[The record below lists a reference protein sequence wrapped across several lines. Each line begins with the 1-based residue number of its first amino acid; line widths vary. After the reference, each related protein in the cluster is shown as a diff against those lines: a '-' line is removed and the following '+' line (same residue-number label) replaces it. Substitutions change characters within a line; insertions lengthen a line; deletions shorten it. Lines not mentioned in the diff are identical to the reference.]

1 MGTSDVARA
10 AQQAAQASGLPVDVV
25 TTLIEMEGPTQSAP
39 NNPFDVTQTWAD
51 LAGFGSA
58 VSGIFNSVGVAIF
71 GAGQEDAAIK
81 AWAEGLKTFSNYANL
96 RALQARSGTTVQDW
110 FNALGETGYAGNDPG
125 YGANLGQLYQ
135 NLFHK
140 NPATTTL
147 GGVTDVLP
155 IQIPTPIKKP
165 TQTTTTTGVQA
176 TVTATA
182 QPTGN
187 PITDITT
194 AVAAIPTAIT
204 TAIISVEKFFWIFV
218 GLILVLA
225 GILILIQSSKQVQ
238 ENERTAAITALA
250 A

>member
-10 AQQAAQASGLPVDVV
+10 AQEAAQASGLPVDVV

-58 VSGIFNSVGVAIF
+58 VSGTFNSVGVAIF
-71 GAGQEDAAIK
+71 EAGQEDAAIK
-81 AWAEGLKTFSNYANL
+81 AWAAGLATFSNYANL
-96 RALQARSGTTVQDW
+96 RALQARPGTTVQDW

-140 NPATTTL
+140 DPATTTL
-147 GGVTDVLP
+147 GGITDVLP
-155 IQIPTPIKKP
+155 IKIPTPIKKP
-165 TQTTTTTGVQA
+165 TQVTTGVGA

-204 TAIISVEKFFWIFV
+204 NAIISVEKFFWILI
-218 GLILVLA
+218 GLILVIA
-225 GILILIQSSKQVQ
+225 GIIVLIQSSKQVQ
-238 ENERTAAITALA
+238 DIERTAAITALA